1 MGWITLLA
9 VYFVIWWLT
18 LFCVLPFG
26 VNREDTVTL
35 GNDPGAPKQSRIVLK
50 LVINTFV
57 ALAAWFVVFLIDRY
71 DLIRLQ

>member
-1 MGWITLLA
+1 MGWITHLA
-9 VYFVIWWLT
+9 VYFVIWWTT

-26 VNREDTVTL
+26 VHREDAVTQ

-57 ALAAWFVVFLIDRY
+57 AFAVWFVVFLIDY
-71 DLIRLQ
+71 FDLIKLQ